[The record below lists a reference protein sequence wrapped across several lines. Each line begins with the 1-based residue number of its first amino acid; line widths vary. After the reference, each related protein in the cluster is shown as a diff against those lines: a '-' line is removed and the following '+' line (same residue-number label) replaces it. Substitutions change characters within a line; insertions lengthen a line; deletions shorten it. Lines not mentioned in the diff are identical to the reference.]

1 MDHNDLRIGD
11 AEREQ
16 TMAALRE
23 HFAQGRLTHEEL
35 DERLDRTLAAKTV
48 RDLSQVTADLP
59 GSSPSYA
66 QPPQL
71 SQQMPQ
77 FDRDAWRQ
85 AMRAHR
91 HQMQAMHHAQ
101 AANRRHDH
109 SRRHW
114 RGHRGPGPLLPLLI
128 VSGVLALVFGFGL
141 FKILLAVFVVA
152 TVFNLVHRRFH
163 YRG

>member
-35 DERLDRTLAAKTV
+35 DERLDRALASKTV

-59 GSSPSYA
+59 GSSPAYA
-66 QPPQL
+66 PPQ
-71 SQQMPQ
+71 QVPQ
-77 FDRDAWRQ
+77 FDRDAWRE

-91 HQMQAMHHAQ
+91 HQMQAMRHSQ
-101 AANRRHDH
+101 AGRPWHDH
-109 SRRHW
+109 SRRNRH
-114 RGHRGPGPLLPLLI
+114 GHRGPGPFLPFLI
-128 VSGVLALVFGFGL
+128 VFGVLGMVFGIGF
-141 FKILLAVFVVA
+141 FKILLAVFLVA
-152 TVFNLVHRRFH
+152 TVANLVHRRFH